1 MAVDGVEFGPDG
13 TGEPPPPRL
22 FTDPLA
28 GLVTGEAVLWPE
40 AVTPVVAPRP
50 VVPPAVVSPGVV
62 RPPAV
67 VAAPVV
73 RRARRAPATGGRP
86 PVVHAPP
93 GQARV
98 GAGEKGRGGLV
109 AFLVVLGGL
118 GALLFPVVR
127 AIIDA
132 VVDLFR

>member
-1 MAVDGVEFGPDG
+1 M
-13 TGEPPPPRL
+13 
-22 FTDPLA
+22 
-28 GLVTGEAVLWPE
+28 
-40 AVTPVVAPRP
+40 
-50 VVPPAVVSPGVV
+50 
-62 RPPAV
+62 RPPL
-67 VAAPVV
+67 VAAAPAV
-73 RRARRAPATGGRP
+73 RRARRAPATGGHA

-93 GQARV
+93 RQARV